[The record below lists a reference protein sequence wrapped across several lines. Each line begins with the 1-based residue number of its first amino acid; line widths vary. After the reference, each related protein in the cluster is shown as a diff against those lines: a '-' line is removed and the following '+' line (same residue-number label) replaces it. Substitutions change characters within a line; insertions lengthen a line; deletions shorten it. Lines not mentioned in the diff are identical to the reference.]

1 MLFVKAVRTIIL
13 GLLFLPIA
21 GCAITVGIIL
31 LSLLKSVSYARNYI
45 WLLVYIKAIAGSV
58 RDYVLLLWVRTGFLM
73 E

>member
-45 WLLVYIKAIAGSV
+45 WVLVYIKAIAGSV